1 MEVTLEEQAA
11 RARQASRQLAALSGG
26 VKNDALRRAAARLR
40 ERSQE
45 ILAANAI
52 DVEQGKSDG
61 LTSSLLD
68 RLTLTPQRVEAMARG
83 LEDVAQLPDPIG
95 TEKSWRRPNGLLIR
109 RVQVPLGVLC
119 LIYEARPNVTVESA
133 SLALKSGNAC
143 LLRGSRSALHSNRV
157 LVECIRGAI
166 SECAVPADAVQGV
179 ADLRRESIDI
189 LAKMRGSIDCLIPR
203 GGADLISRVVAAAT
217 VPVLETGVGNC
228 HLYVDSTADFAMA
241 RELIINSKCSRPAV
255 CNSLETVLVDRQI
268 AAAFLADT
276 APRLRELGVSF
287 RTCEESLAL
296 LEGAQLADE
305 SDWSEEFLDLR
316 LGVKIVAGMDEALA
330 HISRYSSGHTEAI
343 VTTDLNAA
351 RRFQTEVDACT
362 VNVNASTRFT
372 DGGEFGFGAEIGIS
386 TQKFHARGPV
396 GLQELTT
403 CKYLVEGTGQ
413 IRV

>member
-26 VKNDALRRAAARLR
+26 VKNDALRKAAQRLR

-52 DVEQGKSDG
+52 DVEQGKKDG

-83 LEDVAQLPDPIG
+83 LEEVAQLPDPVG
-95 TEKSWRRPNGLLIR
+95 TEESWRRPNGLLIR

-166 SECAVPADAVQGV
+166 SECGVAADAVQGI
-179 ADLRRESIDI
+179 ADLRRESIDT

-203 GGADLISRVVAAAT
+203 GGADLISRVVAAAS

-241 RELIINSKCSRPAV
+241 QELIVNSKCSRPAV
-255 CNSLETVLVDRQI
+255 CNSLETLLVDRGI
-268 AAAFLADT
+268 ATSFLAGA
-276 APRLRELGVSF
+276 APRLRELGVCF
-287 RTCEESLAL
+287 RTCEESLGL

-316 LGVKIVAGMDEALA
+316 LGVKIVAGIDEALA
-330 HISRYSSGHTEAI
+330 HIS
-343 VTTDLNAA
+343 
-351 RRFQTEVDACT
+351 
-362 VNVNASTRFT
+362 
-372 DGGEFGFGAEIGIS
+372 
-386 TQKFHARGPV
+386 
-396 GLQELTT
+396 
-403 CKYLVEGTGQ
+403 
-413 IRV
+413 